1 MLHLSNVIYAE
12 CVHFTDKTS
21 VRETFPEVIGPNKIR
36 VKWKKPLEKYKEFS
50 YRAFIKWESPAE
62 TENMLEVYD
71 GNATFC
77 VYSIKGIAV
86 RRQFYV
92 MAYVVREI
100 PLIRIVGMY
109 MANFVSWFVLR
120 D

>member
-1 MLHLSNVIYAE
+1 M
-12 CVHFTDKTS
+12 
-21 VRETFPEVIGPNKIR
+21 
-36 VKWKKPLEKYKEFS
+36 
-50 YRAFIKWESPAE
+50 
-62 TENMLEVYD
+62 ENMSEVYD

-86 RRQFYV
+86 RHKFYV

-109 MANFVSWFVLR
+109 GEFFSPFVLR
-120 D
+120 FIVSFC